1 MSGHSKWAT
10 TKRAKAVTD
19 SKRSSL
25 FTKLSKNIT
34 VAARDGVDPAMNFKL
49 RIAIDQARNFN
60 MPKDNVE
67 RAINKASGAGAG
79 AILESLLYE
88 AYGPDGIAIL
98 IEVVT
103 DNRNR
108 TVSNLKH
115 ILNKYDGSLAGTG
128 SVMWMFDTRGQI
140 VLDTKDLSDTDELD
154 IIEAGAIDIIRDEQ
168 VKVITGI
175 NDLEKV
181 KNIIQT
187 KNIKISASELV
198 YLAKTLVEPK
208 DSEKLLKL
216 LDTIDDDDDVNN
228 IYTNANI

>member
-34 VAARDGVDPAMNFKL
+34 VAARDGADPATNFKL

-67 RAINKASGAGAG
+67 RAINKASGPGTG

-115 ILNKYDGSLAGTG
+115 ILNKYDGSLAGAG

-140 VLDTKDLSDTDELD
+140 ILETKDLSEADELD
-154 IIEAGAIDIIRDEQ
+154 VIEAGAIDIIRDDQ

-181 KNIIQT
+181 KNIIQA

>member
-10 TKRAKAVTD
+10 TKRAKAATD

-88 AYGPDGIAIL
+88 AYGPDGVAIL

-128 SVMWMFDTRGQI
+128 SV
-140 VLDTKDLSDTDELD
+140 
-154 IIEAGAIDIIRDEQ
+154 
-168 VKVITGI
+168 
-175 NDLEKV
+175 
-181 KNIIQT
+181 
-187 KNIKISASELV
+187 
-198 YLAKTLVEPK
+198 
-208 DSEKLLKL
+208 
-216 LDTIDDDDDVNN
+216 
-228 IYTNANI
+228 